1 MVSCDDLCMVSYS
14 RNVQV
19 TFVEINTIETN
30 HILQNKYVVLPYF
43 LKKET
48 QKALR
53 PNLKNF
59 SRVSN
64 LRRDSNMVNSS

>member
-14 RNVQV
+14 RNAQV

-30 HILQNKYVVLPYF
+30 HSLQNKYVVLPYF

-48 QKALR
+48 QKDLR

-64 LRRDSNMVNSS
+64 LRRDSNMVNYS